1 MMTFISCAKTMTARS
16 RLAFPFVSAPR
27 FEAEAR
33 ENAMAMAQ
41 CSAEEQE
48 KLLRIG
54 PKLAAENRLRYHDF
68 LSPDEPRL
76 PALAAYTGIVFK
88 RIHPQDFTEADFV
101 YAQNHL
107 LITSFLYGLL
117 WPLDGIRCY
126 RMEGDVRLPERGD
139 MTLFDFWKPL
149 LTDFFI
155 EEIGSRGNVLVNLA
169 SGEMKGLFDWKK
181 VCGEVQV
188 VTPEFYVRK
197 GSRLTTVVVYAKM
210 CRGEMTRYILKRRIE
225 HPDDLKAFE
234 WEGFAYD
241 EAASRDGRMVFVNHG

>member
-16 RLAFPFVSAPR
+16 RLTFPFVSVPR
-27 FEAEAR
+27 FETEAR
-33 ENAMAMAQ
+33 ENAMAMVQ
-41 CSAEEQE
+41 FGAEELE
-48 KLLRIG
+48 KLLRIS

-68 LSPDEPRL
+68 LSPGEPCL

-88 RIHPQDFTEADFV
+88 RIHPQDFTEEDFV
-101 YAQNHL
+101 YAQEHL
-107 LITSFLYGLL
+107 LIASFLYGLL
-117 WPLDGIRCY
+117 RPLDGIRNY

-139 MTLFDFWKPL
+139 VTMFDFWKPL
-149 LTDFFI
+149 LTDFLVG
-155 EEIGSRGNVLVNLA
+155 EVGSKGNVLVNLA
-169 SGEMKGLFDWKK
+169 SGEMKELFDWKK

-197 GSRLTTVVVYAKM
+197 GNRLVTVVVYAKM

-225 HPDDLKAFE
+225 RAEDLKAFG

-241 EAASRDGRMVFVNHG
+241 EAASVGGRMVFVNQG